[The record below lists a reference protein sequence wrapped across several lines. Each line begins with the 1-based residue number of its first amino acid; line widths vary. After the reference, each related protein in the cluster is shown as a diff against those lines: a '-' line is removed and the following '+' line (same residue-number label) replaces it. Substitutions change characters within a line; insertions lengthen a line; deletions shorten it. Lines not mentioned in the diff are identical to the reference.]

1 MKSKRVKIVI
11 ALGSNVDQEAHILN
25 AKKWLEATFEDMT
38 FGTSLWT
45 EPIGLSSD
53 KFLNTLGV
61 GYTNVNMERTL
72 LAIKNI
78 ERKCGRRVA
87 ESRKGI
93 IAVDID
99 LLLFDSER
107 LHETDWNRGYV
118 KNLLQQLGVCHRQP
132 PEANPDEGTALRQA
146 QEGRQGLRRFRW

>member
-11 ALGSNVDQEAHILN
+11 ALGSNVDQEAHILK

-72 LAIKNI
+72 LANKSIST
-78 ERKCGRRVA
+78 A
-87 ESRKGI
+87 I
-93 IAVDID
+93 IPF
-99 LLLFDSER
+99 LLSA
-107 LHETDWNRGYV
+107 T
-118 KNLLQQLGVCHRQP
+118 LLPHLRSMFLIQNACMKRI
-132 PEANPDEGTALRQA
+132 GT
-146 QEGRQGLRRFRW
+146 EVM